1 MKLLIILC
9 CVISVLY
16 GQESATPGGTTVTVR
31 GTSNLYL
38 AGMPDGTKGRFNDK
52 APGQWPVLVNL
63 SLTGAQAVTFTASGG
78 VAHDPGLSTAPP
90 DGSNVLAYH
99 KGSEHG
105 VAGVTAPFESLMG
118 VFLTNQQPDRGRA
131 PRPLKF
137 SEGDTDF
144 TTFSPQLKQVF
155 FIGSGVTKS
164 GVVRK
169 FLIPSGATRLF
180 LGTMDEFDW
189 CDNIGS
195 FSVTVNLEGVTSDMY
210 SVDSNISFADWPC
223 LPGHRQCTPER
234 PIVEARGPHLYHL
247 LLPAQLEWGVSI
259 PNPDGL
265 NPAIQAAHGTVC
277 LDQTAET
284 CSGPE
289 GKGGPGGAAYLMRSL
304 PPGALIV
311 RTTNGRAWFS
321 VNGRSGPSFQNHDGF
336 FEFDVSMR

>member
-1 MKLLIILC
+1 MKRLILLS
-9 CVISVLY
+9 CVISTLY
-16 GQESATPGGTTVTVR
+16 GQEPGGSAGTTVTVR
-31 GTSNLYL
+31 GTSNVYL
-38 AGMPDGTKGRFNDK
+38 AGMPDGTKARFKDK

-63 SLTGAQAVTFTASGG
+63 SLTGAQALHCVGRSRPRPRIVHRTARRLECFGIPQRLGARSRGRHG
-78 VAHDPGLSTAPP
+78 AIRIA
-90 DGSNVLAYH
+90 DGSLPH
-99 KGSEHG
+99 
-105 VAGVTAPFESLMG
+105 
-118 VFLTNQQPDRGRA
+118 QPATGPE
-131 PRPLKF
+131 PRPPT
-137 SEGDTDF
+137 SEVHRTGDTDF

-155 FIGSGVTKS
+155 FIGSGITKS
-164 GVVRK
+164 GIVRK

-180 LGTMDEFDW
+180 LGTMDAFDW

-210 SVDSNISFADWPC
+210 SVDSNISFADWTC

-247 LLPAQLEWGVSI
+247 LLPAQLEWGVSV

-265 NPAIQAAHGTVC
+265 TPVIHPAKGTVC

-289 GKGGPGGAAYLMRSL
+289 GKGGPGGAGYLVPSR

-311 RTTNGRAWFS
+311 RTNAGRTWFS
-321 VNGRSGPSFQNHDGF
+321 VNGRGPSFQNHDGF
-336 FEFDVSMR
+336 FEFDVSLQ